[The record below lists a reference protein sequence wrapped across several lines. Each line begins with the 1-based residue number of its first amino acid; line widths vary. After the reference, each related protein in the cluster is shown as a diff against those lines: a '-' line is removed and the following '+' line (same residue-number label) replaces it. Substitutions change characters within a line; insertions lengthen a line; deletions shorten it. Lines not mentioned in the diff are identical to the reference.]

1 MIVVAKWKLLSAS
14 AFCFLRR
21 SQALISLL
29 AIYGIGGNQRALA
42 ETTLG
47 SLLQRCTSPDVGPR
61 AKLAILRHTSRHKTC
76 AHHDGMCKIVEAS
89 SYGANCTGLIRLEK
103 NKKTR
108 HVSCTGI

>member
-1 MIVVAKWKLLSAS
+1 MNTFSSHLLSENLSSMIVVAKWKLLSAS

-47 SLLQRCTSPDVGPR
+47 SLLRRCTSPDGTPR
-61 AKLAILRHTSRHKTC
+61 KT
-76 AHHDGMCKIVEAS
+76 GNFETYIS
-89 SYGANCTGLIRLEK
+89 S
-103 NKKTR
+103 
-108 HVSCTGI
+108 